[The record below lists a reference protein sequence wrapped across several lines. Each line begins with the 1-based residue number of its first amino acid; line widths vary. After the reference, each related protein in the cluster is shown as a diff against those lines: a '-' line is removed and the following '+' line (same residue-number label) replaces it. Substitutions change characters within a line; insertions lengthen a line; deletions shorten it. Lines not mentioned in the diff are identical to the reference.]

1 MFVFLN
7 AAVCYGEG
15 LGKDHHPSDAEDINR
30 QDSCLRKIRAMPFIA
45 EGFLDWTK
53 QKCDGSKGRRSQPD
67 CDLKKQASGMFV
79 DG

>member
-15 LGKDHHPSDAEDINR
+15 LGQYHHPSGTEDINR
-30 QDSCLRKIRAMPFIA
+30 QNSCLREIRAMPFIA
-45 EGFLDWTK
+45 EGFLDWPN
-53 QKCDGSKGRRSQPD
+53 QKRDSSKGRCKQPD
-67 CDLKKQASGMFV
+67 YDLQQQASGMFV